1 MSTLQ
6 LQAGSIPDSLRSF
19 ILEYDFASEDKL
31 TAVLNGLSY
40 FDVCITGLKEKKESA
55 NPLFCVAENLVSRGL
70 PTRPSLYVE
79 ERVNELMVKAGI
91 RVDEDIAFKKLK
103 AISYWIEDNG
113 KFAWDLWR
121 ALHVVDPS
129 EGCPDAPTVQPG
141 SEVQVYASD
150 SEQAFYEEGICRY
163 FPPYFVQL
171 LESERE
177 IQSLIG
183 ERGDR
188 LVYSMQEEFKKQR
201 VDFSVEIPYSS
212 NSCRGVV
219 FEIDGEQHN
228 QDKQARLDRKR
239 EDALIRAGY
248 SVCRIPAKRVGDHSE
263 SMDEAFDLL
272 DEEYFAVLQEN
283 IDDPLES
290 YTLGTCAL
298 QAALTSFACS
308 RIQKSILHLVNE
320 GYLDESAESWS
331 IVVFERDIPC
341 AELAFEDLK
350 QNFASLST
358 MSGTPGLPSIEL
370 TVITREMFKDQFSD
384 YSYPEH
390 CDLLIDFSIL
400 KRSFEDDATLN
411 IEADVSCSVRSTK
424 SIASKRKIRY
434 AENITYL
441 PLGEIGE
448 LDEEEYF
455 FEDPEQVEALRLH
468 LRNVFRKADFRPGQ
482 VRILDYSLQNNPVIG
497 LLPTGSGKSLI
508 YQLSALLQ
516 PGTCVVVDPLKS
528 LMRDQWRGLKSNGI
542 DSCLY
547 INSSLNAS
555 ERQEAIA
562 RIVGGE
568 CLFAFVAPE
577 RFQIE
582 EFRKEM
588 KSSSTQRDI
597 SFSYCVIDEAHCV
610 SEWGHEFRTPYL
622 CVGQNARRYCAS
634 WGREEVPLIA
644 LTATASFDVLADIQ
658 RELGIVGGESVVT
671 LSTDEMRRKELTY
684 QVVRIDSNIVLDS
697 EKAKDWDIRNSIGDN
712 KVVVLSRLLRSVD
725 FESSPSLVFCPH
737 RTGVSGVKD
746 VESRVVANLQDGEWR
761 SGTFTGSYGETQKE
775 QEENEAENQQVQ
787 DRFIFGDI
795 DLLFATKAFGMGID
809 KPNIRN
815 VIHFNIPSSI
825 EGYYQEAGRA
835 GRDRE
840 NSTCTILYCPEKFDN
855 FQDQNGNEQTY
866 DADILLSFHRNSFK
880 GQQFEKFQIFELLNE
895 IRFPQQSPLTAKL
908 DAELTR
914 FDEDGFCRFWSVDK
928 HEPTRLYVNQ
938 DYGYF
943 DLKSSSLSFIKGPN
957 MLESEAIDGLR
968 SILASADG
976 NFNIQ
981 PIVHK
986 EPGIE
991 KRLLERAEGEYFA
1004 VLVPFSN
1011 DVETEIINL
1020 IGSWGIRCTLK
1031 DIRKAAGFC
1040 SEGDEFV
1047 DRLEKELDFAFQND
1061 ERQKLSTAFYK
1072 IRTQESTMKTIYRLL
1087 TIGVIDDYSID
1098 YASKEIACYIV
1109 KRSDEDYKRCLQ
1121 DYLLKYFSE
1130 ERVAIEMETLPS
1142 RAGNTMIQKCVN
1154 LLIEFT
1160 YKQIAKQR
1168 RESIKAMEV
1177 ACEYGLDTPELFEE
1191 YIMMYMS
1198 SRYARTQYLP
1208 QDTDDGKFESLDIVH
1223 KYADMVHKDSGGE
1236 INNLRHLRGASTLL
1250 HTQYP
1255 DNYVFLLLK
1264 ALTTF
1269 VLEKG
1274 RKKYVDQAFDDAL
1287 DGFGRVLELDANRS
1301 IDVLMQHIDAYAEE
1315 IKKFNAE
1322 AAIPVYELKTLFVH
1336 KQHLDWLKD
1345 YQIEKP
1351 YVASEDDEK

>member
-6 LQAGSIPDSLRSF
+6 LQAGSIPDSIRSF
-19 ILEYDFASEDKL
+19 ILEYDFTSEDEL
-31 TAVLNGLSY
+31 AAVLNSLSY
-40 FDVCITGLKEKKESA
+40 FDVRITGTQEKKEDI

-79 ERVNELMVKAGI
+79 ERINELMRNSGI
-91 RVDEDIAFKKLK
+91 QVDEDITFKKLK
-103 AISYWIEDNG
+103 AISYWIEDNR

-121 ALHVVDPS
+121 ALHVIDPL
-129 EGCPDAPTVQPG
+129 EGCPDVPTVQPG
-141 SEVQVYASD
+141 SEVHVFGSD
-150 SEQAFYEEGICRY
+150 AEQTFYEEGICRY
-163 FPPYFVQL
+163 FPSYFAQL

-177 IQSLIG
+177 VQSLIG
-183 ERGDR
+183 ERNDQ
-188 LVYSMQEEFKKQR
+188 LVYSMKEEFKRQR

-212 NSCRGVV
+212 KPYKGVV

-228 QDKQARLDRKR
+228 QDTQARLDRKR
-239 EDALIRAGY
+239 EDVLIRSGY
-248 SVCRIPAKRVGDHSE
+248 RVCRIPAKRVNDPSE

-272 DEEYFAVLQEN
+272 DEDYFTVLQEN
-283 IDDPLES
+283 IDDPLRS
-290 YTLGTCAL
+290 YSLGICAL
-298 QAALTSFACS
+298 QSALTSFACS
-308 RIQKSILHLVNE
+308 RIQKSVLHLANE
-320 GYLDESAESWS
+320 GYLDESAESWN
-331 IVVFERDIPC
+331 IVVLERDIPC

-350 QNFASLST
+350 RNLSSLST
-358 MSGTPGLPSIEL
+358 LSGIPGLPSIEL
-370 TVITREMFKDQFSD
+370 TIITQEMLKEQFID
-384 YSYPEH
+384 CLNLEP
-390 CDLLIDFSIL
+390 CDLLLDISIL
-400 KRSFEDDATLN
+400 RRSFENDVTLN
-411 IEADVSCSVRSTK
+411 IAANVSCVIRSGK

-441 PLGEIGE
+441 PLGKMGE
-448 LDEEEYF
+448 LDEEEFF
-455 FEDPEQVEALRLH
+455 FEHPDQVEALRFI
-468 LRNVFRKADFRPGQ
+468 LRNIFRKVDFRPGQ

-516 PGTCVVVDPLKS
+516 PGTCVVIDPLKS
-528 LMRDQWRGLKSNGI
+528 LMRDQWRGLMSNGI

-547 INSSLNAS
+547 INSSLNAR

-562 RIVGGE
+562 RITGGE

-622 CVGQNARRYCAS
+622 CVGQNARKYCVS

-658 RELGIVGGESVVT
+658 RELGIIGGESVVT
-671 LSTDEMRRKELTY
+671 LSTGEMRRKELTY
-684 QVVRIDSNIVLDS
+684 QVVRIDSGIDS
-697 EKAKDWDIRNSIGDN
+697 DAEKTSAWSIRESIGQN
-712 KVVVLSRLLRSVD
+712 KVAGLSSLLSKID
-725 FESSPSLVFCPH
+725 FEDSPSLVFCPH
-737 RTGVSGVKD
+737 RTGISGVKD
-746 VESRVVANLQDGEWR
+746 VESHVVERLESGEWR

-787 DRFIFGDI
+787 DWFISGDI

-815 VIHFNIPSSI
+815 VVHFNIPSSI

-840 NSTCTILYCPEKFDN
+840 DSTCTILYCPEKFDN
-855 FQDQNGNEQTY
+855 FQDRNGNKQTY

-880 GQQFEKFQIFELLNE
+880 GQRFEKFQIFELLNE

-908 DAELTR
+908 DSELR
-914 FDEDGFCRFWSVDK
+914 QFDEDGYCRFWPADK
-928 HEPTRLYVNQ
+928 CKPTRLYINQ

-943 DLKSSSLSFIKGPN
+943 DLSSSDLLFVKGVN
-957 MLESEAIDGLR
+957 VLESDAIDGLR
-968 SILASADG
+968 SVLASVDG
-976 NFNIQ
+976 NYSTQ
-981 PIVHK
+981 TIVHK

-991 KRLLERAEGEYFA
+991 KRLSEKTEGERFA

-1031 DIRKAAGFC
+1031 DVRKAAGFC
-1040 SEGDEFV
+1040 AEGNEFV
-1047 DRLEKELDFAFQND
+1047 DGLERELKFSLQND
-1061 ERQKLSTAFYK
+1061 ERQKLNAAFYK
-1072 IRTQESTMKTIYRLL
+1072 IRTQESTMKAIYRLL

-1098 YASKEIACYIV
+1098 YASKEITCYVI
-1109 KRSDEDYKRCLQ
+1109 KRSDEGYKRCLQ

-1130 ERVAIEMETLPS
+1130 ERVAAEMETLS
-1142 RAGNTMIQKCVN
+1142 NRSGNTVLQKCVN
-1154 LLIEFT
+1154 LLIDFT
-1160 YKQIAKQR
+1160 YKQIATQR
-1168 RESIKAMEV
+1168 RESIQAMEA

-1208 QDTDDGKFESLDIVH
+1208 KDTEGGRLESLDIVYR
-1223 KYADMVHKDSGGE
+1223 YAEMVRKDPGGE
-1236 INNLRHLRGASTLL
+1236 INNLKHLRGAATLL

-1264 ALTTF
+1264 SLATF

-1274 RKKYVDQAFDDAL
+1274 RQKYVDQAFDDAL
-1287 DGFGRVLELDANRS
+1287 DGFERVLKLDPDHS
-1301 IDVLMQHIDAYAEE
+1301 IDVLMRDIDVYAEE
-1315 IKKFNAE
+1315 IMQFDAE
-1322 AAIPVYELKTLFVH
+1322 AVAPVHELKTLFIH
-1336 KQHLDWLKD
+1336 KRHLDWLKS
-1345 YQIEKP
+1345 YQVKKP
-1351 YVASEDDEK
+1351 FC

>member
-19 ILEYDFASEDKL
+19 ILEYDFASEDRL
-31 TAVLNGLSY
+31 AAVLNSLSY
-40 FDVCITGLKEKKESA
+40 FDVRITGAQEKKEGVNS
-55 NPLFCVAENLVSRGL
+55 LFCVAENLVSRGL

-79 ERVNELMVKAGI
+79 EQINELMRNSGI
-91 RVDEDIAFKKLK
+91 QVDEDITFKKLQ
-103 AISYWIEDNG
+103 AISYWIEDNR

-121 ALHVVDPS
+121 ALHIIDPV
-129 EGCPDAPTVQPG
+129 EGCPEAPSVQPG
-141 SEVQVYASD
+141 SEVQVFGSD
-150 SEQAFYEEGICRY
+150 DELAFYEEGICRY
-163 FPPYFVQL
+163 FPPYFAQL

-177 IQSLIG
+177 VQSLIG
-183 ERGDR
+183 ERRDK
-188 LVYSMQEEFKKQR
+188 LIYSMQEEFKRQR

-212 NSCRGVV
+212 KPYKGVV

-228 QDKQARLDRKR
+228 QDTQVRLDRKR
-239 EDALIRAGY
+239 EDALIRSGY
-248 SVCRIPAKRVGDHSE
+248 RVCRIPAKRANDPSE

-272 DEEYFAVLQEN
+272 DEDYFTVLQEN
-283 IDDPLES
+283 IDDPLRS
-290 YTLGTCAL
+290 YGLGTCAL
-298 QAALTSFACS
+298 QSALTSFACS
-308 RIQKSILHLVNE
+308 RIQKSVLHLVNE
-320 GYLDESAESWS
+320 GHLDESAESWN
-331 IVVFERDIPC
+331 IVVLERDIPC

-350 QNFASLST
+350 QNLASLST
-358 MSGTPGLPSIEL
+358 LSGISGLPSIEL
-370 TVITREMFKDQFSD
+370 TIVTQEMLKEQLIDCSKL
-384 YSYPEH
+384 EH
-390 CDLLIDFSIL
+390 CDLLLDISML
-400 KRSFEDDATLN
+400 RRSFESDMTLN
-411 IEADVSCSVRSTK
+411 VAATVSCVIRSAK
-424 SIASKRKIRY
+424 SMASKRKIRY

-448 LDEEEYF
+448 LDEEEFF
-455 FEDPEQVEALRLH
+455 FEHPDQVEALRLN
-468 LRNVFRKADFRPGQ
+468 LRNVFRKVDFRPGQ

-516 PGTCVVVDPLKS
+516 PGTCVVIDPLKS
-528 LMRDQWRGLKSNGI
+528 LMRDQWRGLMSNGI

-547 INSSLNAS
+547 INSSLNVH

-562 RIVGGE
+562 RIIGGE

-588 KSSSTQRDI
+588 KRSSTQRDI
-597 SFSYCVIDEAHCV
+597 SFNYCVIDEAHCV

-622 CVGQNARRYCAS
+622 SVGQNARKYCTS

-671 LSTDEMRRKELTY
+671 LSTEEMRRKELTY
-684 QVVRIDSNIVLDS
+684 QVVRIDSGIDS
-697 EKAKDWDIRNSIGDN
+697 DAEKTSAWSIRESIGQN
-712 KVVVLSRLLRSVD
+712 KVAGLSSLLSKID
-725 FESSPSLVFCPH
+725 FEDSPSLVFCPH
-737 RTGVSGVKD
+737 RTGISGVKD
-746 VESRVVANLQDGEWR
+746 IESHVVERLESGEWR

-787 DRFIFGDI
+787 DWFISGDI

-815 VIHFNIPSSI
+815 VVHFNIPSSI

-840 NSTCTILYCPEKFDN
+840 DSTCTILYCPEKFDN
-855 FQDQNGNEQTY
+855 FQDRNGNKQTY

-880 GQQFEKFQIFELLNE
+880 GQRFEKFQIFELLNE

-908 DAELTR
+908 DSELR
-914 FDEDGFCRFWSVDK
+914 QFDEDGFCRFWSADK
-928 HEPTRLYVNQ
+928 CSPTRLYVNQ

-943 DLKSSSLSFIKGPN
+943 DLNSSDLSFAKGVN
-957 MLESEAIDGLR
+957 TLESEAIDGLR

-976 NFNIQ
+976 NFNTQ
-981 PIVHK
+981 TIVHK

-991 KRLLERAEGEYFA
+991 KRLSERAEGERFA

-1020 IGSWGIRCTLK
+1020 IGSLGIRCTLK
-1031 DIRKAAGFC
+1031 DVRKAAGFC

-1047 DRLEKELDFAFQND
+1047 DGLEREIGFSLQNN
-1061 ERQKLSTAFYK
+1061 EREKLSTAFYK
-1072 IRTQESTMKTIYRLL
+1072 IRTQESTMKAIYRLL
-1087 TIGVIDDYSID
+1087 MIGVVDDYSID
-1098 YASKEIACYIV
+1098 YASKEITCYII
-1109 KRSDEDYKRCLQ
+1109 KRSDDEYRHCLQ

-1130 ERVAIEMETLPS
+1130 ERVAAEMETLSS
-1142 RAGNTMIQKCVN
+1142 RAGNTTIQKCVN
-1154 LLIEFT
+1154 LLIDFT

-1168 RESIKAMEV
+1168 RESIQAMED
-1177 ACEYGLDTPELFEE
+1177 ACGYGLDTPELFEE

-1198 SRYARTQYLP
+1198 SRYARTRYLP
-1208 QDTDDGKFESLDIVH
+1208 YDTGDGRFESLNIVH
-1223 KYADMVHKDSGGE
+1223 KYAGMVRKDPGGE
-1236 INNLRHLRGASTLL
+1236 INNLKHLRGASTLL

-1264 ALTTF
+1264 ALATF

-1287 DGFGRVLELDANRS
+1287 DGFSRVLELDPDRS
-1301 IDVLMQHIDAYAEE
+1301 VEALMHHIDAYAEE
-1315 IKKFNAE
+1315 IKQFDAE
-1322 AAIPVYELKTLFVH
+1322 AAIPVYELKALFMH
-1336 KQHLDWLKD
+1336 KYHLDWLKS
-1345 YQIEKP
+1345 YQVKKP
-1351 YVASEDDEK
+1351 FC

>member
-31 TAVLNGLSY
+31 AALLNSLSY
-40 FDVCITGLKEKKESA
+40 FDVRITGTQEKKEAA

-79 ERVNELMVKAGI
+79 ERINELMRNSGI
-91 RVDEDIAFKKLK
+91 QVDEDITFKKLK
-103 AISYWIEDNG
+103 AISYWIEDNR

-121 ALHVVDPS
+121 ALHIVDPL
-129 EGCPDAPTVQPG
+129 EGYPDAPTVQPG
-141 SEVQVYASD
+141 SVEEVYGSD
-150 SEQAFYEEGICRY
+150 AEETFYKEGICCY
-163 FPPYFVQL
+163 FPPYFAQL

-177 IQSLIG
+177 VQSFIG
-183 ERGDR
+183 GRADQ

-201 VDFSVEIPYSS
+201 VDFSVELPYSS
-212 NSCRGVV
+212 KPYRGVV
-219 FEIDGEQHN
+219 FEVDGEQHDR
-228 QDKQARLDRKR
+228 DKQARLDRKR
-239 EDALIRAGY
+239 EDALIRSGY
-248 SVCRIPAKRVGDHSE
+248 RVCRIPTKRVNDPSE

-272 DEEYFAVLQEN
+272 DEDYFTVLQEN
-283 IDDPLES
+283 IDDPLGS
-290 YTLGTCAL
+290 YALGVCAL
-298 QAALTSFACS
+298 QSALTSFACS
-308 RIQKSILHLVNE
+308 RIQKSVLHLVNE

-331 IVVFERDIPC
+331 IVVLERDIPC

-350 QNFASLST
+350 QNAASLST
-358 MSGTPGLPSIEL
+358 LSGISGLPRIEL
-370 TVITREMFKDQFSD
+370 TIVTQEMFNQSGDHPD
-384 YSYPEH
+384 LER
-390 CDLLIDFSIL
+390 CDLLLDVSML
-400 KRSFEDDATLN
+400 RRSFESEVALNATAN
-411 IEADVSCSVRSTK
+411 VFCAIRSAK

-448 LDEEEYF
+448 LDGEEFF
-455 FEDPEQVEALRLH
+455 FEHPDQVEALRLN
-468 LRNVFRKADFRPGQ
+468 LGNIFRKVDFRPGQ

-528 LMRDQWRGLKSNGI
+528 LMRDQWRGLMGNGI

-547 INSSLNAS
+547 INSSLNAH

-562 RIVGGE
+562 RITNGE

-597 SFSYCVIDEAHCV
+597 SFSYCVIDEAHCI

-622 CVGQNARRYCAS
+622 CVGQNARKYCVS

-684 QVVRIDSNIVLDS
+684 QVVRIDSGVASDAGKTS
-697 EKAKDWDIRNSIGDN
+697 AWSIRESIGQN
-712 KVVVLSRLLRSVD
+712 KVAGLSSLLSKID
-725 FESSPSLVFCPH
+725 FEDSPSLVFCPH
-737 RTGVSGVKD
+737 RTGISGVKD
-746 VESRVVANLQDGEWR
+746 VESHVVERLESGEWR
-761 SGTFTGSYGETQKE
+761 SGAFTGSYGETQKE

-787 DRFIFGDI
+787 DWFISGDI

-815 VIHFNIPSSI
+815 VVHFNIPSSI

-840 NSTCTILYCPEKFDN
+840 DSTCTILYCPEKFDN
-855 FQDQNGNEQTY
+855 FQDQSGNKQTY
-866 DADILLSFHRNSFK
+866 DADILLSFHKNSFK
-880 GQQFEKFQIFELLNE
+880 GQRFEKFQIFELLNE

-908 DAELTR
+908 DSELR
-914 FDEDGFCRFWSVDK
+914 QFDEDGCCRFWSADK
-928 HEPTRLYVNQ
+928 HNPTRLYVNQ

-943 DLKSSSLSFIKGPN
+943 DLSSSDLSFVKGAN
-957 MLESEAIDGLR
+957 VLECEAIDGLR
-968 SILASADG
+968 SILAGANG
-976 NFNIQ
+976 NFNTQ
-981 PIVHK
+981 TIVHK

-991 KRLLERAEGEYFA
+991 ERLLERAEGERFA

-1031 DIRKAAGFC
+1031 DVRKAAGFC

-1047 DRLEKELDFAFQND
+1047 DGLEKELKFSFQND
-1061 ERQKLSTAFYK
+1061 ERKKLSAAFYK
-1072 IRTQESTMKTIYRLL
+1072 IRTQESTMKAIYRLL

-1098 YASKEIACYIV
+1098 YASKEITCYVI
-1109 KRSDEDYKRCLQ
+1109 KRSDEEYRDCLQ
-1121 DYLLKYFSE
+1121 AYLSKYLSE
-1130 ERVAIEMETLPS
+1130 ESVIAKMATLS
-1142 RAGNTMIQKCVN
+1142 DRDGNSMIQKCVN

-1160 YKQIAKQR
+1160 YKQIANQR
-1168 RESIKAMEV
+1168 KESIAAMEA
-1177 ACEYGLDTPELFEE
+1177 ACEYGLATPELFEE

-1198 SRYARTQYLP
+1198 SRYARQKYLP
-1208 QDTDDGKFESLDIVH
+1208 KDTDQGRRESFDVVR
-1223 KYADMVHKDSGGE
+1223 KYANYVRDDPGGE
-1236 INNLRHLRGASTLL
+1236 INNLKHLRGASTLL

-1255 DNYVFLLLK
+1255 ENYVFLLLK
-1264 ALTTF
+1264 ALATF

-1274 RKKYVDQAFDDAL
+1274 RQKYVGQAFDDAM
-1287 DGFGRVLELDANRS
+1287 DGFERVLELDPNHS
-1301 IDVLMQHIDAYAEE
+1301 INDLMQRIEIFIEE
-1315 IKKFNAE
+1315 IESFDSE
-1322 AAIPVYELKTLFVH
+1322 AATPARELKTLFMH
-1336 KQHLDWLKD
+1336 KQHLDWLKA
-1345 YQIEKP
+1345 YEREKP
-1351 YVASEDDEK
+1351 IAVSEAE